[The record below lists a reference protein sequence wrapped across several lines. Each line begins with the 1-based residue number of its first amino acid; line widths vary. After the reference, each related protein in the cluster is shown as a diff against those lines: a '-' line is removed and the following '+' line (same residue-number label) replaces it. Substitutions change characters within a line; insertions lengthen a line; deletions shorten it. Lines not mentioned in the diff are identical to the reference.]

1 MSVST
6 VSSTPGDCKSLL
18 LDDTNFH
25 RHRPASLARHSVY
38 RFPVPVDDQLDA
50 VVIDAAIPSTS
61 SNRNANDDVRDASS
75 PNDDVFD
82 APEHVYANLVELEAI
97 NRRPVPPAP
106 EPDEAP
112 IRHMP
117 NGWDEYRTRGGRS
130 YFYCPET
137 GVCQWK
143 PPRMLLSAAQVN
155 LLMLNR
161 RASEDN
167 GTASTMK
174 PSQVAATLDSPTVTP
189 PTPRRDKE
197 RNPEDQD
204 VQCNDYLDTTVA
216 LATMDD
222 LRPESPPVEIA
233 PSKPPSSGTIHEAAP
248 PGSANSSPEM
258 VNSVDSGISRGSI
271 SYRNQGYGL
280 SRPPIIHHHNLI
292 LDSGNGTDPVHNSP
306 GAALAAQSFES
317 LVSCIPG
324 ARCSTNFSQKTI
336 KSGMLEKCKI
346 TEGGQKLKKR
356 EWGQCF
362 VFLSSAH
369 LIFYKD
375 ERSAERHGKHYSAP
389 LGMCD
394 LRGARLMW
402 AEKDKVKDKR
412 RKHVFL
418 LELAEGTEFLFSS
431 AMPND
436 INGWFHALRQVIS
449 KLPQAEL
456 YPAPVCVFDSS
467 SAAVLQRNGSSVSF
481 RAAPS
486 TVSNSPFSLKNFRH
500 STKVPVKCTPT
511 KVDPMSSSMIEAT
524 SSNSV
529 DQIPCSDQ
537 HQPPSRESIIERLKR
552 FFRTRPSVESLREK
566 GIYRPEPVFG
576 STLQTI
582 CTHECSRVPKF
593 IRVVTEVIE
602 AKGLDTDGLYRVSG
616 NLSSVQ
622 KIRCRVDQDDYR
634 ELLKEEDVHVLTGA
648 LKLFFR
654 ELSEP
659 LFPLSMAKEF
669 MNAIKLVNAKQKF
682 KAIDDLL
689 MRLPLV
695 NRETLKALLRHLQ
708 KVANHSDQNRMQIH
722 SLAIMFGPTLFS
734 CDHRSA
740 SQRFNSGEKK
750 KRKNAANEPP
760 PAQPSQNLAFI
771 MIQQGQVVEYILQEL
786 NKFTFMKSQ

>member
-6 VSSTPGDCKSLL
+6 VTSSSADRKSLH

-50 VVIDAAIPSTS
+50 VVIDAAIASTS
-61 SNRNANDDVRDASS
+61 STTVAANDDVPPVPSTHEDE
-75 PNDDVFD
+75 
-82 APEHVYANLVELEAI
+82 PEHVYANLVELEAI
-97 NRRPVPPAP
+97 NRRPVPPTP
-106 EPDEAP
+106 EPGDEP
-112 IRHMP
+112 IRQMP
-117 NGWDEYRTRGGRS
+117 NGWSEYRTRGGRS

-143 PPRMLLSAAQVN
+143 PPRMLLSASQVN
-155 LLMLNR
+155 ALMSNR
-161 RASEDN
+161 RASEDD
-167 GTASTMK
+167 GTPYSMMK
-174 PSQVAATLDSPTVTP
+174 PSQVATAVESPTVTP
-189 PTPRRDKE
+189 PTPRREKAE
-197 RNPEDQD
+197 EISANE
-204 VQCNDYLDTTVA
+204 YMDTA
-216 LATMDD
+216 MAED
-222 LRPESPPVEIA
+222 LRPESPPAEIA
-233 PSKPPSSGTIHEAAP
+233 PSKPPSVAQIQEETTP
-248 PGSANSSPEM
+248 PISTNSSPEM

-292 LDSGNGTDPVHNSP
+292 LENGSDPLVSSA
-306 GAALAAQSFES
+306 GVALAAQSMES
-317 LVSCIPG
+317 LLSCVPG

-336 KSGMLEKCKI
+336 KSGMLDKCKI
-346 TEGGQKLKKR
+346 AEGGQKLKKK
-356 EWGQCF
+356 EWAPSF

-375 ERSAERHGKHYSAP
+375 EKSAERHGKHYSAP

-394 LRGARLMW
+394 LRGAKLMW
-402 AEKDKVKDKR
+402 AEKDKIKDKR

-418 LELAEGTEFLFSS
+418 IELAEGTEYLFSS

-449 KLPQAEL
+449 KLPQADV
-456 YPAPVCVFDSS
+456 YPTPVCVFEPSS
-467 SAAVLQRNGSSVSF
+467 QVLQRNGSSVSF

-486 TVSNSPFSLKNFRH
+486 TVNTSPFSLRNFRH
-500 STKVPVKCTPT
+500 STKAPIKTSIT
-511 KVDPMSSSMIEAT
+511 KVDPMSSSMIEAC
-524 SSNSV
+524 SSNGV
-529 DQIPCSDQ
+529 DLLQPGDQ
-537 HQPPSRESIIERLKR
+537 HQPPSRESIIEKLKR
-552 FFRTRPSVESLREK
+552 FFRSRPSVESLREK

-576 STLQTI
+576 STLQII
-582 CTHECSRVPKF
+582 CTHESSRVPKF

-602 AKGLDTDGLYRVSG
+602 TKGLDTDGLYRVSG

-659 LFPLSMAKEF
+659 LFPTNMAKDF
-669 MNAIKLVNAKQKF
+669 LNAIKLINGKQKF
-682 KAIDDLL
+682 KTIDDLL
-689 MRLPLV
+689 MKLPLV
-695 NRETLKALLRHLQ
+695 NRETLKTLLRHLQ
-708 KVANHSDQNRMQIH
+708 KVSNHSDKNRMQIH

-734 CDHRSA
+734 CDDRPA
-740 SQRFNSGEKK
+740 SQRFNTGDKK
-750 KRKNAANEPP
+750 KRKGAAHEPP

-786 NKFTFMKSQ
+786 NKFTFMKAQ